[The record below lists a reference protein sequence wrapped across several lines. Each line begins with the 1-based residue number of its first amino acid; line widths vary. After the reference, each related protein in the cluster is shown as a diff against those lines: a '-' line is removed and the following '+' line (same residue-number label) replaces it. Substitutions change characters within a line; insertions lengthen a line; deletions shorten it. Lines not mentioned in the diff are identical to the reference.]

1 MLRTRIRPAGFIE
14 PCQPTTVPGPPSG
27 PGWLHEIKYDGYR
40 MMALRTSAGV
50 RLLTRKG
57 NDMSDRYPLVT
68 KAVEGLPAVS
78 CLIDGEM
85 VCCDA
90 NGLPVFD
97 LLQSG
102 PQVKHDVPLFAFDL
116 LELDGKD
123 LRSEAIEQRKRRLAS
138 LLMLASS
145 SVTFVDHVDGS
156 GGEIVFAHAC
166 ALGCEGIVS
175 KRLGSRYRSG
185 KSDAWVKV
193 RNLQRQP

>member
-68 KAVEGLPAVS
+68 KAVGALPAVS
-78 CLIDGEM
+78 CPIDGEM
-85 VCCDA
+85 VCYDA

-97 LLQSG
+97 LLRSG
-102 PQVKHDVPLFAFDL
+102 P
-116 LELDGKD
+116 
-123 LRSEAIEQRKRRLAS
+123 
-138 LLMLASS
+138 
-145 SVTFVDHVDGS
+145 
-156 GGEIVFAHAC
+156 
-166 ALGCEGIVS
+166 
-175 KRLGSRYRSG
+175 
-185 KSDAWVKV
+185 
-193 RNLQRQP
+193 